1 LKEPVEGLD
10 DSKKLSPKRRLE
22 LACEIIVKSAVAI
35 SVVSPKTIDRIN
47 ILNATMLGMRAS
59 IERLCA
65 ELPIAAALIDG
76 NRIPG
81 GLKVEARAIVK
92 GDATIPQIMAASI
105 VAKTVRDH
113 IMIGYGESMP
123 GYGFDIHKG
132 YGTREHLKAISR
144 LGATRIHR
152 RSFKPCW

>member
-1 LKEPVEGLD
+1 M
-10 DSKKLSPKRRLE
+10 
-22 LACEIIVKSAVAI
+22 KSYVAI

-47 ILNATMLGMRAS
+47 ILNATMFGMRTS
-59 IERLCA
+59 VERLCA
-65 ELPIAAALIDG
+65 YLPVDKVLIDG
-76 NRIPG
+76 NRIPK
-81 GLKVEARAIVK
+81 GLKVDARAIVK

-113 IMIGYGESMP
+113 IMVGYGESMP

-152 RSFKPCW
+152 RSFRPCW